1 MPLLLQFSIALFTGM
16 VAATFV
22 PAVRR
27 AIPRPVEVLLWV
39 ALITACVAGLLSI
52 TDKNAR
58 ELTTSVIWATD
69 QVINTIVGLLLGGA
83 GGWISANRFLIAS
96 WLIIVASGD
105 FFALMLLRSVRRARV
120 RQPRVRLREWMEM
133 PVPVA
138 STPTLARGSSHPLL
152 DVNRRLAAATMVL
165 VAAMFARTVDMSI
178 WIRNVLL
185 PREARRLAHA
195 AHAGRGGSRARLESL
210 RDAAA
215 HLQFA
220 AQAWYAAAGEPA
232 VSGLAEG
239 LAVKANDA
247 VRSARAASRG
257 LRPPVLRPGQV
268 IDIQALLSAQ
278 SIGWYGPLSAVPTQP
293 PRGEHDAAEP
303 PQTDRLAS

>member
-27 AIPRPVEVLLWV
+27 AIPGPVEVLLWV

-120 RQPRVRLREWMEM
+120 RYPRVRLREWMEM

-138 STPTLARGSSHPLL
+138 STPTLAGASPHPLL

-195 AHAGRGGSRARLESL
+195 AHAGRVGSRARLESL
-210 RDAAA
+210 RDAAE

-220 AQAWYAAAGEPA
+220 AHAWYAAAGEPA

-239 LAVKANDA
+239 IAVKANDA
-247 VRSARAASRG
+247 VRSARVARRG
-257 LRPPVLRPGQV
+257 LRPPALRPGQV

-278 SIGWYGPLSAVPTQP
+278 SIGWYGPLSAGPTQP
-293 PRGEHDAAEP
+293 PRGENDAAEP